1 MKVGFSRVGDV
12 WTEGRDGWMD
22 ASTAQELFEW
32 PRWIGIGGGGGIRR
46 LVGAGGKGRE
56 DGKVTAGWMRELDRW
71 MDGGDGRDR
80 QGQVVKLVE
89 RHRWAITAK

>member
-32 PRWIGIGGGGGIRR
+32 PRWIGIGGGGALGGWSVRE
-46 LVGAGGKGRE
+46 AKGGK
-56 DGKVTAGWMRELDRW
+56 M
-71 MDGGDGRDR
+71 
-80 QGQVVKLVE
+80 E
-89 RHRWAITAK
+89 R

>member
-1 MKVGFSRVGDV
+1 MAEMD
-12 WTEGRDGWMD
+12 RD
-22 ASTAQELFEW
+22 
-32 PRWIGIGGGGGIRR
+32 RRRGGIRG
-46 LVGAGGKGRE
+46 LVGPGGKGRE

-71 MDGGDGRDR
+71 MDGGDRRDG